1 MTDIKFVYFEGC
13 PEAKNVRAALLL
25 AGINGFKVIIQDTL
39 PKGDPYLKFS
49 SPSVLL
55 EDELI
60 YGIRTDGELAS
71 CTFDSINFVDEKSL
85 VERFK
90 QLKTAPAQGN
100 VKRNY
105 SSFLGAG
112 LSTLLVLKCP
122 ACIPGVMTFF
132 SAVGLSFV
140 ITPVVMK
147 SVLISLLLLT
157 LTGLLF
163 SYIKFHKN
171 IYPFILGLG
180 FSVTLYIGRFHY
192 YGIEINQYITY
203 GAIVGL
209 VGISLWDIR
218 LKLVKKC
225 PVCTN

>member
-1 MTDIKFVYFEGC
+1 MADIKFIYFEGC
-13 PEAKNVRAALLL
+13 PEAKNLRAALLL
-25 AGINGFKVIIQDTL
+25 AGINDFKVIIQDTL

-49 SPSVLL
+49 SPSILL

-71 CTFDSINFVDEKSL
+71 CTFDTINFVDEKSL
-85 VERFK
+85 IERFR
-90 QLKTAPAQGN
+90 QLKNDPVKVN

-122 ACIPGVMTFF
+122 ACIPGAVAFL
-132 SAVGLSFV
+132 SAVGLGFI

-147 SVLISLLLLT
+147 SVLVSLLFFT
-157 LTGLLF
+157 LAGLLF
-163 SYIKFHKN
+163 SYLKYHKN
-171 IYPFILGLG
+171 IYPFLLGLG
-180 FSVTLYIGRFHY
+180 FSVTLYLGRFHY
-192 YGIEINQYITY
+192 YGVEINQYITY

-225 PVCTN
+225 PACIN